1 MAIEFGKSTESAQAV
16 PAQAVPALV
25 IEVDTNSIRDYLAL
39 SDSLPVLVLFVQEN
53 DQASQSLLKTV
64 KAITQKTAGKIL
76 TLVVDAIRSPELA
89 QAFDLKQIPT
99 LLGLLKGQPAPLF
112 AGDQPVDQVQLVISR
127 VLEVGKENGLTGTV
141 KVADP
146 EPELSITHQQAF
158 AAIEANDYPL
168 AKSLYEKALI
178 ENPNDQLA
186 EAGLA
191 QINLLIRLEGKDIQS
206 LVASAGQDSDSVL
219 DRVDALVASGST
231 VEGFAQLLQLFEKT
245 AKDQREPIRLRFVEL
260 FLVVGN
266 EDPAVIQARKN
277 LSLLLF

>member
-1 MAIEFGKSTESAQAV
+1 VTIEFGKSTDKVQN
-16 PAQAVPALV
+16 VPALV
-25 IEVDTNSIRDYLAL
+25 IQVDANSIREYLAI

-53 DQASQSLLKTV
+53 DPASQSLLSTV
-64 KAITQKTAGKIL
+64 KLLTEKTAGKIL
-76 TLVVDAIRSPELA
+76 TLVVDAVKSPELA
-89 QAFDLKQIPT
+89 QAFDLQQIPT
-99 LLGLLKGQPAPLF
+99 LLGMLKGQPAPLF
-112 AGDQPVDQVQLVISR
+112 VGDQPAEQVQQIIDR

-141 KVADP
+141 KVAEP

-158 AAIEANDYPL
+158 AAIEENNYPL
-168 AKSLYEKALI
+168 ARSLYEKALV

-191 QINLLIRLEGKDIQS
+191 QIKLLIRLEGKDLPS
-206 LVASAGQDSDSVL
+206 LVSSLGQDTDTVL
-219 DRVDALVASGST
+219 ERVDALVATGAAWA
-231 VEGFAQLLQLFEKT
+231 GFEQLLVLFEST

-266 EDPAVIQARKN
+266 EDPAVIKARKN

>member
-1 MAIEFGKSTESAQAV
+1 MTIEFGKSTAKAQG
-16 PAQAVPALV
+16 VPALV
-25 IEVDTNSIRDYLAL
+25 IQVDSNSIRDYLAI

-53 DQASQSLLKTV
+53 DPISLSLLNTV
-64 KAITQKTAGKIL
+64 KTLTEKTAGKIL
-76 TLVVDAIRSPELA
+76 TLVVDALKSPDLA
-89 QAFDLKQIPT
+89 QAFELKQVPT

-112 AGDQPVDQVQLVISR
+112 TGDQPAEQVQMIIDR

-141 KVADP
+141 AVEEP
-146 EPELSITHQQAF
+146 QPELSITHQQAF
-158 AAIEANDYPL
+158 AAIEDNNYPL
-168 AKSLYEKALI
+168 AKSLYEKALV

-191 QINLLIRLEGKDIQS
+191 QIKLLIRLEGKDLAALAGS
-206 LVASAGQDSDSVL
+206 TGSAAEEVL
-219 DRVDALVASGST
+219 DRVDALVATGLAFQ
-231 VEGFAQLLQLFEKT
+231 GFEQLLGLFEAT

>member
-1 MAIEFGKSTESAQAV
+1 VTIEFGKSTDKVQN
-16 PAQAVPALV
+16 VPALV
-25 IEVDTNSIRDYLAL
+25 IQVDANSIRDYLAI

-53 DQASQSLLKTV
+53 DPASQSILSTV
-64 KAITQKTAGKIL
+64 KLLTEKTAGKIL
-76 TLVVDAIRSPELA
+76 TLVVDAIKSPELA

-99 LLGLLKGQPAPLF
+99 LLGMLKGQPAPLF
-112 AGDQPVDQVQLVISR
+112 AGDQPAEQVQQIIDR

-141 KVADP
+141 KVAEP

-158 AAIEANDYPL
+158 AAIEENNYPL
-168 AKSLYEKALI
+168 ARSLYEKALV

-191 QINLLIRLEGKDIQS
+191 QIKLLIRLEGKDLPT
-206 LVASAGQDSDSVL
+206 LVSSVGQDTDTVL
-219 DRVDALVASGST
+219 DRVDALVATGVAST
-231 VEGFAQLLQLFEKT
+231 GFEQLLVLFENT

-266 EDPAVIQARKN
+266 EDPAVIKARKN

>member
-1 MAIEFGKSTESAQAV
+1 
-16 PAQAVPALV
+16 V
-25 IEVDTNSIRDYLAL
+25 IQVDSNSIRDYLAI

-53 DQASQSLLKTV
+53 DAASQSLLTTV
-64 KAITQKTAGKIL
+64 KTLTEKTAGKII
-76 TLVVDAIRSPELA
+76 TLVVDALASPELA
-89 QAFDLKQIPT
+89 QAFELKQVPT
-99 LLGLLKGQPAPLF
+99 LLGMLKGQPAPLF
-112 AGDQPVDQVQLVISR
+112 SGDQPADQVQQIIDR

-141 KVADP
+141 KVAEP
-146 EPELSITHQQAF
+146 QPELSITHQQAF
-158 AAIEANDYPL
+158 AAIEENNYPL
-168 AKSLYEKALI
+168 AKSLYEKALV

-191 QINLLIRLEGKDIQS
+191 QIKLLIRLEGKDLPAI
-206 LVASAGQDSDSVL
+206 ASGTGEALDEVL
-219 DRVDALVASGST
+219 DRVDALVATGAAQA
-231 VEGFAQLLQLFEKT
+231 GFEQLLGLFEKT

>member
-1 MAIEFGKSTESAQAV
+1 VTIEFGKSTEKVQN
-16 PAQAVPALV
+16 VPALV
-25 IEVDTNSIRDYLAL
+25 IQVDTNSIRDYLAI

-53 DQASQSLLKTV
+53 DPASQSLLSTV
-64 KAITQKTAGKIL
+64 KLLTEKTAGKIL
-76 TLVVDAIRSPELA
+76 TLVVDAVKSPELA

-99 LLGLLKGQPAPLF
+99 LLGMLKGQPAPLF
-112 AGDQPVDQVQLVISR
+112 VGDQPAEQVQQIIER

-141 KVADP
+141 KVAEP

-158 AAIEANDYPL
+158 AAIEENNYPL
-168 AKSLYEKALI
+168 ARSLYEKALV

-191 QINLLIRLEGKDIQS
+191 QIKLLIRLEGKDLPT
-206 LVASAGQDSDSVL
+206 LVSSVGQDTDTVL
-219 DRVDALVASGST
+219 DRVDALVATGAAS
-231 VEGFAQLLQLFEKT
+231 EGFEQLLVLFEST

-266 EDPAVIQARKN
+266 EDPAVIKARKN

>member
-1 MAIEFGKSTESAQAV
+1 MTIEFGKSTENTQ
-16 PAQAVPALV
+16 PVPALV
-25 IEVDTNSIRDYLAL
+25 IQVDSNSIREYLAI

-53 DQASQSLLKTV
+53 DLASQSLLTTLKSLTE
-64 KAITQKTAGKIL
+64 KTAGKIL
-76 TLVVDAIRSPELA
+76 TLVVDAVASPELA
-89 QAFDLKQIPT
+89 QAFELKQVPT

-112 AGDQPVDQVQLVISR
+112 SGDQPAEQVQLIIDR

-141 KVADP
+141 KVAEP
-146 EPELSITHQQAF
+146 QPELSVTHQQAF
-158 AAIEANDYPL
+158 AAIEENNYPL
-168 AKSLYEKALI
+168 AKSLYEKALV

-191 QINLLIRLEGKDIQS
+191 QIKLLIRLEGKD
-206 LVASAGQDSDSVL
+206 LSVL
-219 DRVDALVASGST
+219 ASGTGEAPDEVLERVDALVATGAAQA
-231 VEGFAQLLQLFEKT
+231 GFEQLLVLFEKT
-245 AKDQREPIRLRFVEL
+245 AKDQREAIRLRFVEL

>member
-1 MAIEFGKSTESAQAV
+1 MTIEFGKSTAKAQG
-16 PAQAVPALV
+16 VPALV
-25 IEVDTNSIRDYLAL
+25 IQVDSNSIRDYLAI

-53 DQASQSLLKTV
+53 DPSSLSLLNTV
-64 KAITQKTAGKIL
+64 KTLTEKTAGKIL
-76 TLVVDAIRSPELA
+76 TLVVDAVKSPDLA
-89 QAFDLKQIPT
+89 QAFELKQVPT

-112 AGDQPVDQVQLVISR
+112 TGDQPAEQVQMIIDR

-141 KVADP
+141 AVEEP
-146 EPELSITHQQAF
+146 QPELSITHQQAF
-158 AAIEANDYPL
+158 AAIEDNNYPL
-168 AKSLYEKALI
+168 AKSLYEKALV

-191 QINLLIRLEGKDIQS
+191 QIKLLIRLEGKDLAALAGS
-206 LVASAGQDSDSVL
+206 TGSAAEEVL
-219 DRVDALVASGST
+219 DRVDALVATGLASQ
-231 VEGFAQLLQLFEKT
+231 GFEQLLGLFEAT

>member
-1 MAIEFGKSTESAQAV
+1 MTIEFGKSTDKVQN
-16 PAQAVPALV
+16 VPALV
-25 IEVDTNSIRDYLAL
+25 IQVDANSIRDYLAI

-53 DQASQSLLKTV
+53 DPASQTILSTV
-64 KAITQKTAGKIL
+64 KLLTEKTAGKIL
-76 TLVVDAIRSPELA
+76 TLVVDAVKAPELA

-99 LLGLLKGQPAPLF
+99 LLGMLKGQPAPLF
-112 AGDQPVDQVQLVISR
+112 VGDQPAEQVQLIIDR
-127 VLEVGKENGLTGTV
+127 VLQVGKENGLTGTV
-141 KVADP
+141 KVAEA

-158 AAIEANDYPL
+158 AAIEENNYPL
-168 AKSLYEKALI
+168 ARSLYEKALV

-191 QINLLIRLEGKDIQS
+191 QIKLLIRLEGKDLPS
-206 LVASAGQDSDSVL
+206 LVSSLGQDTDTVL
-219 DRVDALVASGST
+219 DRVDALVATGAAS
-231 VEGFAQLLQLFEKT
+231 EGFEQLLVLFEST

-266 EDPAVIQARKN
+266 EDPAVIKARKN

>member
-1 MAIEFGKSTESAQAV
+1 MTIEFGKSTDKVQN
-16 PAQAVPALV
+16 VPALV
-25 IEVDTNSIRDYLAL
+25 IQVDVNSIRDYLAI

-53 DQASQSLLKTV
+53 DPASQSILGTV
-64 KAITQKTAGKIL
+64 KMLTEKAAGKIL
-76 TLVVDAIRSPELA
+76 TLVVDAVRSPELA

-112 AGDQPVDQVQLVISR
+112 AGDQSSEQVQQIIDRVI
-127 VLEVGKENGLTGTV
+127 EVGKENGLTGTV
-141 KVADP
+141 KVAEP

-158 AAIEANDYPL
+158 AAIEENNYPL
-168 AKSLYEKALI
+168 ARTLYEKALV

-191 QINLLIRLEGKDIQS
+191 QIKLLIRLEGKDLPS
-206 LVASAGQDSDSVL
+206 LVSSVGQDTDAVL
-219 DRVDALVASGST
+219 ERVDALVATGAASA
-231 VEGFAQLLQLFEKT
+231 GFEQLLNLLEAT

-266 EDPAVIQARKN
+266 EDPAVIKARKS

>member
-1 MAIEFGKSTESAQAV
+1 
-16 PAQAVPALV
+16 V
-25 IEVDTNSIRDYLAL
+25 IQVDSNSIRDYLAI
-39 SDSLPVLVLFVQEN
+39 SDSMPVLVLFVQEN
-53 DQASQSLLKTV
+53 DPSSLSLLNTV
-64 KAITQKTAGKIL
+64 KTLTEKTAGKIL
-76 TLVVDAIRSPELA
+76 TLIVDAVKSPDLA
-89 QAFDLKQIPT
+89 QAFELKQVPT

-112 AGDQPVDQVQLVISR
+112 AGDQPAEQVQMIIDR

-141 KVADP
+141 AVEEP
-146 EPELSITHQQAF
+146 QPELSITHQQAF
-158 AAIEANDYPL
+158 AAIEDNNYPL
-168 AKSLYEKALI
+168 AKSLYEKALV

-191 QINLLIRLEGKDIQS
+191 QIKLLIRLEGKDLAALAGS
-206 LVASAGQDSDSVL
+206 TGSAAEEVL
-219 DRVDALVASGST
+219 DRVDALVATGLAFQ
-231 VEGFAQLLQLFEKT
+231 GFEQLLGLFEAT

>member
-1 MAIEFGKSTESAQAV
+1 MTIEFGKSTTKPQG
-16 PAQAVPALV
+16 VPALV
-25 IEVDTNSIRDYLAL
+25 IQVDSNSIRDYLAI

-53 DQASQSLLKTV
+53 DPASLSLLGTV
-64 KAITQKTAGKIL
+64 KALTEKTAGKIL
-76 TLVVDAIRSPELA
+76 TLVVDAVKSPELA
-89 QAFDLKQIPT
+89 QAFELKQVPT

-112 AGDQPVDQVQLVISR
+112 AGDQPAEQVQLIIDR
-127 VLEVGKENGLTGTV
+127 VLEVGRENNLTGTV
-141 KVADP
+141 VVEKP
-146 EPELSITHQQAF
+146 QPELSVTHQQAF
-158 AAIEANDYPL
+158 QAIEDNDYPL
-168 AKSLYEKALI
+168 AKTLYEKALV

-191 QINLLIRLEGKDIQS
+191 QIKLLIRLEGKD
-206 LVASAGQDSDSVL
+206 LAALAGSPGTTEAGVL
-219 DRVDALVASGST
+219 DRVDALVATGAAAA
-231 VEGFAQLLQLFEKT
+231 GFEQLLSLFEAT

>member
-1 MAIEFGKSTESAQAV
+1 VTIEFGKSTDKVQN
-16 PAQAVPALV
+16 VPALV
-25 IEVDTNSIRDYLAL
+25 IQVDANSIRDYLAI

-53 DQASQSLLKTV
+53 DPASQSILSTV
-64 KAITQKTAGKIL
+64 KLLTEKTAGKIL
-76 TLVVDAIRSPELA
+76 TLVVDAVKSPELA

-99 LLGLLKGQPAPLF
+99 LLGMLKGQPAPLF
-112 AGDQPVDQVQLVISR
+112 AGDQPAEQVQLIIDR
-127 VLEVGKENGLTGTV
+127 VLQVGKENGLTGIV
-141 KVADP
+141 KVAEP

-158 AAIEANDYPL
+158 AAIEENNYPL
-168 AKSLYEKALI
+168 ARSLYEKALL

-191 QINLLIRLEGKDIQS
+191 QIKLLIRLEGKDLPS
-206 LVASAGQDSDSVL
+206 LVSSVGQDTDAVL
-219 DRVDALVASGST
+219 DRVDALVATGAASQ
-231 VEGFAQLLQLFEKT
+231 GFEQLLVLFEST

-266 EDPAVIQARKN
+266 EDPAVIKARKN

>member
-1 MAIEFGKSTESAQAV
+1 MTIEFGKSTDKVQN
-16 PAQAVPALV
+16 VPALV
-25 IEVDTNSIRDYLAL
+25 IQVDVNSIRDYLAI

-53 DQASQSLLKTV
+53 DPASQSILSTV
-64 KAITQKTAGKIL
+64 KMLTEKAAGKIL
-76 TLVVDAIRSPELA
+76 TLVVDAVRSPELA

-112 AGDQPVDQVQLVISR
+112 AGDQSSEQVQQIIDRVI
-127 VLEVGKENGLTGTV
+127 EVGKENGLTGTV
-141 KVADP
+141 KVAEP

-158 AAIEANDYPL
+158 AAIEQNNYPL
-168 AKSLYEKALI
+168 ARTLYEKALV

-191 QINLLIRLEGKDIQS
+191 QIKLLIRLEGKDLPS
-206 LVASAGQDSDSVL
+206 LVSSVGQDTDAVL
-219 DRVDALVASGST
+219 ERVDALVATGAASA
-231 VEGFAQLLQLFEKT
+231 GFEQLLDLFEAT

-266 EDPAVIQARKN
+266 EDPAVIKARKN

>member
-1 MAIEFGKSTESAQAV
+1 VTIEFGKSTDKVQN
-16 PAQAVPALV
+16 VPALV
-25 IEVDTNSIRDYLAL
+25 IQVDANSIRDYLAI

-53 DQASQSLLKTV
+53 DPASQSILSTV
-64 KAITQKTAGKIL
+64 KLLTEKTAGKIL
-76 TLVVDAIRSPELA
+76 TLVVDAVKSPELA

-99 LLGLLKGQPAPLF
+99 LLGMLKGQPAPLF
-112 AGDQPVDQVQLVISR
+112 VGDQPAEQVQLIIDR

-141 KVADP
+141 KVAEP

-158 AAIEANDYPL
+158 AAIEENNYPL
-168 AKSLYEKALI
+168 ARSLYEKALV

-191 QINLLIRLEGKDIQS
+191 QIKLLIRLEGKELPS
-206 LVASAGQDSDSVL
+206 LVSSVGQDTEAVL
-219 DRVDALVASGST
+219 DRVDALVATGAAS
-231 VEGFAQLLQLFEKT
+231 EGFEQLLVLFEST

-266 EDPAVIQARKN
+266 EDPAVIKARKN

>member
-1 MAIEFGKSTESAQAV
+1 MTIEFGKSTDKVQN
-16 PAQAVPALV
+16 VPALV
-25 IEVDTNSIRDYLAL
+25 IQVDVNSIRDYLAF

-53 DQASQSLLKTV
+53 DPASQSILSTV
-64 KAITQKTAGKIL
+64 KMLTEKAAGKIL
-76 TLVVDAIRSPELA
+76 TLVVDAVRSPELA

-99 LLGLLKGQPAPLF
+99 LLGMLKGQPAPLF
-112 AGDQPVDQVQLVISR
+112 AGDQSSEQVQQIIDRVI
-127 VLEVGKENGLTGTV
+127 EVGKENGLTGTV
-141 KVADP
+141 KVAEP

-158 AAIEANDYPL
+158 AAIEENNYPL
-168 AKSLYEKALI
+168 ARTLYEKALV

-191 QINLLIRLEGKDIQS
+191 QIKLLIRLEGKDLPS
-206 LVASAGQDSDSVL
+206 LVSSVGQDTDAVL
-219 DRVDALVASGST
+219 ERVDALVATGAAST
-231 VEGFAQLLQLFEKT
+231 GFDQLLDLFEAT

-266 EDPAVIQARKN
+266 EDPAVIKARKN

>member
-1 MAIEFGKSTESAQAV
+1 VTIEFGKSTDKAQN
-16 PAQAVPALV
+16 VPALV
-25 IEVDTNSIRDYLAL
+25 IQVDANSIRDYLAI

-53 DQASQSLLKTV
+53 DPASQSILSTV
-64 KAITQKTAGKIL
+64 KMLTEKTAGKIL
-76 TLVVDAIRSPELA
+76 TLVVDAVKAPELA

-99 LLGLLKGQPAPLF
+99 LIGILKGQPAPLF
-112 AGDQPVDQVQLVISR
+112 VGDQPAEQVQLIIDR

-141 KVADP
+141 KVAEP

-158 AAIEANDYPL
+158 AAIEENNYPL
-168 AKSLYEKALI
+168 ARSLYEKALV

-191 QINLLIRLEGKDIQS
+191 QIKLLIRLEGKDLPS
-206 LVASAGQDSDSVL
+206 LVGSLGEDMDAVL
-219 DRVDALVASGST
+219 DRVDALVATGAASA
-231 VEGFAQLLQLFEKT
+231 GFEQLLVLFEST

-266 EDPAVIQARKN
+266 EDPAVIKARKN

>member
-1 MAIEFGKSTESAQAV
+1 MTIEFGKSIDSPKQ
-16 PAQAVPALV
+16 VPALV
-25 IEVDTNSIRDYLAL
+25 IQVDSSSIRDYLAI

-53 DQASQSLLKTV
+53 DAASQSLLTTV
-64 KAITQKTAGKIL
+64 KTLTEKTSGKIL
-76 TLVVDAIRSPELA
+76 TLVVDAVASPELA
-89 QAFDLKQIPT
+89 QAFELKQIPT
-99 LLGLLKGQPAPLF
+99 LLGMLKGQPAPLF
-112 AGDQPVDQVQLVISR
+112 SGDQPTEQVQLIIDR

-141 KVADP
+141 KVAEP
-146 EPELSITHQQAF
+146 QPELSITHQQAF
-158 AAIEANDYPL
+158 SAIEENNYPL
-168 AKSLYEKALI
+168 AKSLYEKALV

-191 QINLLIRLEGKDIQS
+191 QIKLLIRLEGKDLPAVS
-206 LVASAGQDSDSVL
+206 GSTGEAVDEVL
-219 DRVDALVASGST
+219 DRVDALVATGAAQA
-231 VEGFAQLLQLFEKT
+231 GFEQLLELFEKT

>member
-1 MAIEFGKSTESAQAV
+1 MTIEFGKSTDKVQN
-16 PAQAVPALV
+16 VPALV
-25 IEVDTNSIRDYLAL
+25 IQVDVNSIRDYLAF

-53 DQASQSLLKTV
+53 DPASQSILSTV
-64 KAITQKTAGKIL
+64 KMLTEKAAGKIL
-76 TLVVDAIRSPELA
+76 TLVVDAVRSPELA

-99 LLGLLKGQPAPLF
+99 LLGMLKGQPAPLF
-112 AGDQPVDQVQLVISR
+112 AGDQPAEQVQQIIDRVI
-127 VLEVGKENGLTGTV
+127 EVGKENGLTGTV
-141 KVADP
+141 KVAEP

-158 AAIEANDYPL
+158 AAIEENNYPL
-168 AKSLYEKALI
+168 ARSLYEKALV

-191 QINLLIRLEGKDIQS
+191 QIKLLIRLEGKDLPS
-206 LVASAGQDSDSVL
+206 LVSSSGQDAVSVL
-219 DRVDALVASGST
+219 ERVDALVATGAASA
-231 VEGFAQLLQLFEKT
+231 GFEQLLDLFEAT

-266 EDPAVIQARKN
+266 EDPAVIKARKN